1 MAKIA
6 MTGEVDPQ
14 IKFMQTIDG
23 YFAKGGVEEDL
34 KALTPKDR
42 LLVMGKFAEFRWGKK
57 TAESADDKKEI
68 SSTHELLTA
77 VYNKLNE

>member
-1 MAKIA
+1 

-14 IKFMQTIDG
+14 IKFMQTIDD
-23 YFAKGGVEEDL
+23 YFAKGDVEEDL

-57 TAESADDKKEI
+57 TAESADQKTEI
-68 SSTHELLTA
+68 NSTHELLA
-77 VYNKLNE
+77 AAYEKLNQS